1 MKTRIRIAEFG
12 DGITR
17 YYPEVK
23 RNLWQTIVHE
33 FENENNRVGLIVFFP
48 LLFVFCSVSCLF
60 WKPLCCTESNT
71 ILSYGESVFLELDQ
85 AKKVIDDLVAKLE
98 REKQAKIKQKLS
110 DKIIRETYLKHP

>member
-1 MKTRIRIAEFG
+1 MKTRIKIAEFG

-23 RNLWQTIVHE
+23 RSLWQTVVHE
-33 FENENNRVGLIVFFP
+33 FENTHNALRIIVFFP
-48 LLFVFCSVSCLF
+48 LFFSLCSVSCLF
-60 WKPLCCTESNT
+60 WKPLYCIE
-71 ILSYGESVFLELDQ
+71 GESVFLELDQ
-85 AKKVIDDLVAKLE
+85 AKKVIDDLVAQLE